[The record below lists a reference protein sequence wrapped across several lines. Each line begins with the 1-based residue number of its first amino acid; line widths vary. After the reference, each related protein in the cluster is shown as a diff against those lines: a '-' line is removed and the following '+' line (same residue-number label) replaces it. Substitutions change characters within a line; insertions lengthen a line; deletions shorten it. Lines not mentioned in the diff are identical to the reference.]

1 LAAWFNQILLSRVLF
16 FLSLQIIKPMSMQ
29 DFVEQF
35 ASKAL
40 GGLKER
46 AKELKCLYE
55 VEELMKDSE
64 KDIREVFK
72 GLLGIIPLGWQYT
85 TVCECRII
93 YDGEHFMTEDF
104 KETEWMQTAE
114 INIDGNIAGE
124 IQVCYTQFIR
134 LSGDSQFLPEEQKLL
149 NTIAERLSRYIFVQ
163 KLRKSVQVL
172 STADNQAQ
180 HPDELKVVLT
190 TDSDEHWKWRFRI
203 AETLASKMDMKDFG
217 AKAIYLIGSSK
228 NANAGPSSDIDL
240 MIHFTGSKNQLER
253 LKAWIEGWSLCLGY
267 FNHLKTGHKVD
278 RLIDLHIITDKDIEK
293 KSSFAVQINGV
304 NERARLLRE
313 V

>member
-1 LAAWFNQILLSRVLF
+1 M
-16 FLSLQIIKPMSMQ
+16 P

-40 GGLKER
+40 SGLKER

-55 VEELMKDSE
+55 VEELMKDPDKE
-64 KDIREVFK
+64 LKEILK
-72 GLLGIIPLGWQYT
+72 GLLEIIPLGWQFT

-93 YDGEHFMTEDF
+93 YEGEHFFTEDF
-104 KETEWMQTAE
+104 KETKWMQTAE

-134 LSGDSQFLPEEQKLL
+134 LTGDSQFLPEEQKLL
-149 NTIAERLSRYIFVQ
+149 NTISERLSRYIFYQ
-163 KLRKSVQVL
+163 KLRKSVEVL
-172 STADNQAQ
+172 SKADDQAQ
-180 HPDELKVVLT
+180 HPEELKVVLT

-203 AETLASKMDMKDFG
+203 AETLASKMDMKRFG

-240 MIHFTGSKNQLER
+240 MVHFVGTESQRSL
-253 LKAWIEGWSLCLGY
+253 LKVWIEGWSYCLGY
-267 FNHLKTGHKVD
+267 FNQLKTGHKVD
-278 RLIDLHIITDKDIEK
+278 ELIDLHIITDQDIEK
-293 KSSFAVQINGV
+293 KSSFAVLINGV
-304 NERARLLRE
+304 NDRARLLRE
-313 V
+313 A

>member
-1 LAAWFNQILLSRVLF
+1 M
-16 FLSLQIIKPMSMQ
+16 P

-40 GGLKER
+40 SGLKER

-55 VEELMKDSE
+55 VEELMKDPDKE
-64 KDIREVFK
+64 LREIFK
-72 GLLGIIPLGWQYT
+72 GLLEIIPLGWQFT

-93 YDGEHFMTEDF
+93 YEGEHFFTEDF
-104 KETEWMQTAE
+104 KETEWMQIAE

-134 LSGDSQFLPEEQKLL
+134 LTGDSQFLPEEQKLL
-149 NTIAERLSRYIFVQ
+149 NSIAERLSRFIFNQ
-163 KLRKSVQVL
+163 KLRKSVEVL
-172 STADNQAQ
+172 SKADDEAQ

-203 AETLASKMDMKDFG
+203 AETLASKMDMKRFG

-228 NANAGPSSDIDL
+228 NANAGPASDIDL
-240 MIHFTGSKNQLER
+240 MIHFKGNENQR
-253 LKAWIEGWSLCLGY
+253 SQLKAWVEGWSYCLGY
-267 FNHLKTGHKVD
+267 FNYLKTGHKVD
-278 RLIDLHIITDKDIEK
+278 ELIDLHIITDEDIEK
-293 KSSFAVQINGV
+293 KSSFAVLINGV
-304 NERARLLRE
+304 NDRARLLRE
-313 V
+313 A